1 VTQTVSERF
10 GKYWLTRRIGEGGMA
25 TLFLGT
31 AEGPAGFA
39 KPCVVKRIRPVHSD
53 KDSFRQMLGQEA
65 RVAALLNHPHIVQVF
80 DFGEVNGE
88 NYLTMEY
95 VEGASL
101 NHLLRQ
107 GREEGVPL
115 GWKAAVTIGIA
126 LADALD
132 YIHSGVELNGNR
144 TPLVH
149 RDVSPSNILVS
160 GRGAIK
166 LTDFGIVKILHTPG
180 VTATGIVKGKYGYM
194 SPEQVKG
201 MELDGRSDI
210 FALGTV
216 LWELLT
222 GRPLF
227 RRNDV
232 AATIAA
238 VLAGSI
244 PRLADANVET
254 PVGLQA
260 VLDRCLSSAR
270 SHRYESARELHD
282 DLATIATA
290 DDIAEARRELA
301 MRASLIAQSSISGFP
316 SETMLTGSNA
326 FYGTREV
333 FIAEDDDSDD
343 LSVWVAVVTTAVVA
357 STLLWIMFLR

>member
-1 VTQTVSERF
+1 MAPSVSERF
-10 GKYWLTRRIGEGGMA
+10 GKYWLSRRIGEGGMA
-25 TLFLGT
+25 TLYLGT
-31 AEGPAGFA
+31 AEGPAGFS

-53 KDSFRQMLGQEA
+53 KESFRRMLGQEA
-65 RVAALLNHPHIVQVF
+65 RVAALLNHPNIVQVF
-80 DFGEVNGE
+80 DFGEVEGE

-107 GREEGVPL
+107 AREEGTAL
-115 GWKAAVTIGIA
+115 GWPAAITIGMA

-132 YIHSGVELNGNR
+132 YIHSGVELNGSR

-160 GRGAIK
+160 ARGAIK

-180 VTATGIVKGKYGYM
+180 VTASGIVKGKYGYM

-201 MELDGRSDI
+201 QELDGRSDI
-210 FALGTV
+210 FALGAV
-216 LWELLT
+216 LWEVLT

-238 VLAGSI
+238 VLAGGV
-244 PRLADANVET
+244 PRIAEVAPNVPVDLQNVLNRALAT
-254 PVGLQA
+254 
-260 VLDRCLSSAR
+260 RR
-270 SHRYESARELHD
+270 SERYETARQFND
-282 DLATIATA
+282 DLAALATA
-290 DDIAEARRELA
+290 DDVAEARRNLA
-301 MRASLIAQSSISGFP
+301 MRASLIAQA
-316 SETMLTGSNA
+316 SETGIANDPGYSTA
-326 FYGTREV
+326 HYIYGTREA
-333 FIAEDDDSDD
+333 FIAEDDDGES
-343 LSVWVAVVTTAVVA
+343 LSVWVAVVTAAVVA
-357 STLLWIMFLR
+357 SALLWVMLLR